1 MSPSDL
7 HGAGVLV
14 WVPAV
19 GNLVLAGWA
28 AASWLRGRRSMSPLF
43 WPALLLLLA
52 VLAVQA
58 GAGLLLFLRGVP
70 PRRSLHLLYAGLVVA
85 AGVAQ
90 YGLRP
95 RGFLRRGFAPQAFNE
110 SRVLALLCLTQAA
123 LVMRAWMTGL
133 GSP

>member
-14 WVPAV
+14 WVPAA
-19 GNLVLAGWA
+19 GNLVLAVWA
-28 AASWLRGRRSMSPLF
+28 GISGLRARRSLPPLF
-43 WPALLLLLA
+43 WAILLLLLA

-58 GAGLLLFLRGVP
+58 GAGLLLFLGGVP
-70 PRRSLHLLYAGLVVA
+70 PRRGLHLLYGVLVAA
-85 AGVAQ
+85 AGVVQ

-95 RGFLRRGFAPQAFNE
+95 RGFVRLRFATQAFDE

-123 LVMRAWMTGL
+123 LIMRAWMTGL